1 MDYSMSIQRLQQEMG
16 SLRGDIVTAQQDVK
30 RLQEA
35 KSTLIEEQNILHQD
49 KTYLQD
55 PELSYDAWRGNEAN
69 DHDGKRFSLETSY
82 QHSQDH
88 LEEIISSIETKIS
101 DLQSSIEN
109 SYRLIDAKQAQVS
122 MFKRLQKQ

>member
-1 MDYSMSIQRLQQEMG
+1 MDYSMSIQRLQQEMS
-16 SLRGDIVTAQQDVK
+16 SLRGDIVTAQQDVQ
-30 RLQEA
+30 RLQET

-69 DHDGKRFSLETSY
+69 DHDGKRFYLETSY

-88 LEEIISSIETKIS
+88 LEDIISSIETKIS

>member
-1 MDYSMSIQRLQQEMG
+1 MSIQRLQQEMS
-16 SLRGDIVTAQQDVK
+16 SLRGDIVTAQQDVQ
-30 RLQEA
+30 RLQET

-69 DHDGKRFSLETSY
+69 DHDGKRFYLETSY

-88 LEEIISSIETKIS
+88 LEDIISSIETKIS
-101 DLQSSIEN
+101 DLQSNIEN